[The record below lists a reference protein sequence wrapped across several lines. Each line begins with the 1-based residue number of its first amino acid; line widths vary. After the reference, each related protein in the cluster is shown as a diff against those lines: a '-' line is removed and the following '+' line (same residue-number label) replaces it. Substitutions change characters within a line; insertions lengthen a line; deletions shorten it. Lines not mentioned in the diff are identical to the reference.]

1 MTKRKK
7 NYNEKA
13 PYLVKKARV
22 KNDRPMCPKCSKC
35 LNKDFCNHRRNLK
48 LMNKCPDCH
57 NCSDNE
63 HCDKFYISEQYSVT
77 IVVGVDEETGIPIE
91 TQRKESQKYVD
102 SVKMLLGDSINEYT
116 KEEKSLNP

>member
-1 MTKRKK
+1 MTKKKK

-77 IVVGVDEETGIPIE
+77 IVVGVDEETGE
-91 TQRKESQKYVD
+91 LK
-102 SVKMLLGDSINEYT
+102 T
-116 KEEKSLNP
+116 KFRTILFDKSGQTYATGSYGIFNVLNI

>member
-1 MTKRKK
+1 MTKKKK

-22 KNDRPMCPKCSKC
+22 KNDRPMCLKCSKC
-35 LNKDFCNHRRNLK
+35 LDKSFCNHRRNLK

-77 IVVGVDEETGIPIE
+77 IVVGVDEETGE
-91 TQRKESQKYVD
+91 TIRKKYLVR
-102 SVKMLLGDSINEYT
+102 
-116 KEEKSLNP
+116 

>member
-1 MTKRKK
+1 MTKKKK

-35 LNKDFCNHRRNLK
+35 LNKYFCNHRRNLK

-57 NCSDNE
+57 NVPIRSIA
-63 HCDKFYISEQYSVT
+63 ISSIYLSN
-77 IVVGVDEETGIPIE
+77 IV
-91 TQRKESQKYVD
+91 
-102 SVKMLLGDSINEYT
+102 
-116 KEEKSLNP
+116 